1 MTRPLIFLTVGL
13 LAVIALAVSLGAVSL
28 DDPAARTILLRLRLP
43 RVLLAAAIGATL
55 AVAGVTFQTLLRN
68 PLADPFILGVSGG
81 AAAGAAIATAL
92 RLARIPGVVPLVAF
106 IGACGATAAVF
117 LLARRRDHT
126 DPTRLLLSGLV
137 LNAFFSAVILIA
149 FSLSPQADL
158 TAALRWMMGNI
169 SAATWTDFIIV
180 TIPLLIAMIVLAF
193 VGACGATAAVFL
205 LARRRDH
212 TDPTRLLLSGLVLN
226 AFFSAVI
233 LIAFSLSRQADLTA
247 ALRWMMGNISA
258 ATWTDVIVV
267 TIPLLIAMIVL
278 AFVAND
284 LRLLAFGEEDAKAR
298 GVDIERVKLIGFGT
312 ASIITGAAVAVSG
325 IIGFVG
331 LLVPHLIRLIWRR
344 DFRYLLP
351 LCALGGAILVV
362 GADLLSRTLITSAE
376 LPIGAFTAILGV
388 PFFLSLLRRER

>member
-1 MTRPLIFLTVGL
+1 MSNGILKPVAL
-13 LAVIALAVSLGAVSL
+13 LAALLALTIAIGVSFGATRVSWN
-28 DDPAARTILLRLRLP
+28 DDTARTILLNIRLP

-68 PLADPFILGVSGG
+68 ALADPFILGVSGG

-92 RLARIPGVVPLVAF
+92 RLARFPGVVPIVAF
-106 IGACGATAAVF
+106 LGACGATAAVF

-126 DPTRLLLSGLV
+126 DPTRLLISGLV
-137 LNAFFSAVILIA
+137 LNAFFSAVILISFA
-149 FSLSPQADL
+149 LSREADL
-158 TAALRWMMGNI
+158 TAALRWMMG
-169 SAATWTDFIIV
+169 T
-180 TIPLLIAMIVLAF
+180 
-193 VGACGATAAVFL
+193 VF
-205 LARRRDH
+205 
-212 TDPTRLLLSGLVLN
+212 G
-226 AFFSAVI
+226 
-233 LIAFSLSRQADLTA
+233 
-247 ALRWMMGNISA
+247 
-258 ATWTDVIVV
+258 ATWTDVI
-267 TIPLLIAMIVL
+267 LLSSLLFVALIVL

-298 GVDIERVKLIGFGT
+298 GVEVERIKLIGFGM

-344 DFRYLLP
+344 DFRFLLP

-362 GADLLSRTLITSAE
+362 GADALSRTVVRSAE

-388 PFFLSLLRRER
+388 PFFLSLLRRSR

>member
-1 MTRPLIFLTVGL
+1 VIWRPLILLTITLIVI
-13 LAVIALAVSLGAVSL
+13 IALAISFGAVSL

-92 RLARIPGVVPLVAF
+92 RWARFPGLIPLVAF
-106 IGACGATAAVF
+106 LGACCATAAVF

-137 LNAFFSAVILIA
+137 LNALFSAVILIA
-149 FSLSPQADL
+149 FSLSSQ
-158 TAALRWMMGNI
+158 
-169 SAATWTDFIIV
+169 S
-180 TIPLLIAMIVLAF
+180 
-193 VGACGATAAVFL
+193 
-205 LARRRDH
+205 
-212 TDPTRLLLSGLVLN
+212 
-226 AFFSAVI
+226 
-233 LIAFSLSRQADLTA
+233 DLTA

-258 ATWTDVIVV
+258 ATWTDVLVV
-267 TIPLLIAMIVL
+267 TIPLLIAMVIL

-284 LRLLAFGEEDAKAR
+284 LRLLAFGEEDAKGR
-298 GVDIERVKLIGFGT
+298 GVDVERVKLIGFGT

-331 LLVPHLIRLIWRR
+331 LLVPHLIRLMWRR
-344 DFRYLLP
+344 DFRFLLP
-351 LCALGGAILVV
+351 LCALGGATLVV
-362 GADLLSRTLITSAE
+362 GADLLSRTLVTTAE

>member
-1 MTRPLIFLTVGL
+1 MTRPLLLLTAAL
-13 LAVIALAVSLGAVSL
+13 LVVFALAISLGAVSL
-28 DDPAARTILLRLRLP
+28 DDPNAQTILFRLRLP
-43 RVLLAAAIGATL
+43 RVLLAAVIGATL

-92 RLARIPGVVPLVAF
+92 RWARFPGVVAFVAF
-106 IGACGATAAVF
+106 
-117 LLARRRDHT
+117 L
-126 DPTRLLLSGLV
+126 
-137 LNAFFSAVILIA
+137 
-149 FSLSPQADL
+149 
-158 TAALRWMMGNI
+158 
-169 SAATWTDFIIV
+169 
-180 TIPLLIAMIVLAF
+180 
-193 VGACGATAAVFL
+193 GACGATAAVFL

-233 LIAFSLSRQADLTA
+233 LIAFSLSRQSDLTA

-258 ATWTDVIVV
+258 ATWSDVLVV
-267 TIPLLIAMIVL
+267 SLPLLIAMIVL

-298 GVDIERVKLIGFGT
+298 GVDVERVKLIGFGT

-351 LCALGGAILVV
+351 LCAVGGAILVV
-362 GADLLSRTLITSAE
+362 GADLLSRTLITTAE

>member
-1 MTRPLIFLTVGL
+1 MARPLIL
-13 LAVIALAVSLGAVSL
+13 LALALLVMLTIAVLFGAVSL

-92 RLARIPGVVPLVAF
+92 RWARIPGLVPFVAF
-106 IGACGATAAVF
+106 LGACGATAAVF

-137 LNAFFSAVILIA
+137 LNAFFSAI
-149 FSLSPQADL
+149 
-158 TAALRWMMGNI
+158 
-169 SAATWTDFIIV
+169 
-180 TIPLLIAMIVLAF
+180 
-193 VGACGATAAVFL
+193 
-205 LARRRDH
+205 
-212 TDPTRLLLSGLVLN
+212 
-226 AFFSAVI
+226 I

-258 ATWTDVIVV
+258 ATWTDVVVV
-267 TIPLLIAMIVL
+267 TVPLLLAMAVL
-278 AFVAND
+278 VFVAND

-298 GVDIERVKLIGFGT
+298 GVDVERVKLIGFGT

-344 DFRYLLP
+344 DFRFLLP

-362 GADLLSRTLITSAE
+362 GADLLSRTLITTAE